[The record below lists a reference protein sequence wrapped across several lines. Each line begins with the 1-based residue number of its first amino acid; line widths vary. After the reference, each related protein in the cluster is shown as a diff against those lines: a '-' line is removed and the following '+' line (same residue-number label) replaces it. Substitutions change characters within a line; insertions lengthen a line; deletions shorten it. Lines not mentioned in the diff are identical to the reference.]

1 MKRVGFV
8 GIGTMGL
15 HMSRNL
21 MKAGYELSIF
31 NRTAEKMQPLV
42 EEGAMP
48 CASPAEVGQQ
58 SELVFTCVSDVPDV
72 EEVTL
77 GERGVARGI
86 APGGIIVDCST
97 SSPALARRMAEEL
110 KPRGIGVLDAPV
122 SGGPEGA
129 RTGELSIMVGGEEEV
144 FLRAKPVLEAIG
156 KTILLIGPPGSGQ
169 LTKAIN
175 QIVGALHLEAVAE
188 GIVLAKKAGID
199 PEKVIQALGGGAA
212 QSWLLKMR
220 GPQML
225 RGDFTP
231 ARFAL
236 GLHAKDLRLAMEAAR
251 QYGAKLELAEKV
263 NEIFQALDQE
273 GLGALDH
280 SIMYLHAK
288 RLNQLNS

>member
-15 HMSRNL
+15 RMSRNL
-21 MKAGYELSIF
+21 MKAGYDLAIY

-42 EEGAMP
+42 EEGATP
-48 CASPAEVGQQ
+48 CATPAEVGEK

-77 GERGVARGI
+77 GSQGVAKGI
-86 APGGIIVDCST
+86 PSGGIIVDCST
-97 SSPALARRMAEEL
+97 SSPALARRMADEL

-129 RTGELSIMVGGEEEV
+129 RTGDLSIMAGGEEEV
-144 FLRAKPVLEAIG
+144 FQRAKPVLEAVG
-156 KTILLIGPPGSGQ
+156 KTIILIGPPGSGQ

-188 GIVLAKKAGID
+188 GIILAKKAGID
-199 PEKVIQALGGGAA
+199 AEKVLQAVGGGAA
-212 QSWLLKMR
+212 QSWMMKMR

-225 RGDFTP
+225 RDDFTP

-236 GLHAKDLRLAMEAAR
+236 GLHAKDMRLALEAAR
-251 QYGAKLELAEKV
+251 QYGAKLELAEQV
-263 NEIFQALDQE
+263 NAIFQALDEE
-273 GLGALDH
+273 GLGNKDH

-288 RLNQLNS
+288 RLNGL

>member
-1 MKRVGFV
+1 MKRIGFV

-15 HMSRNL
+15 RMSRNL
-21 MKAGYELSIF
+21 MKAGYDLAIY

-42 EEGAMP
+42 EEGATP
-48 CASPAEVGQQ
+48 CASPAEVGQK
-58 SELVFTCVSDVPDV
+58 SEMVFTCVSDVPDV
-72 EEVTL
+72 EAVIL
-77 GERGVARGI
+77 GPQGVAKGMQ
-86 APGGIIVDCST
+86 PGGIIADCST
-97 SSPALARRMAEEL
+97 SSPALARRMADEL
-110 KPRGIGVLDAPV
+110 KPRGIGVLDTPV

-129 RTGELSIMVGGEEEV
+129 RTGELSIMAGGEEEV
-144 FLRAKPVLEAIG
+144 FERAKPVLEAVG
-156 KTILLIGPPGSGQ
+156 KTIILIGPPGSGQ
-169 LTKAIN
+169 MTKAIN

-199 PEKVIQALGGGAA
+199 AEKVLQAVGGGAA

-225 RGDFTP
+225 RDDFTP

-251 QYGAKLELAEKV
+251 QYGAKLELTEKV
-263 NEIFQALDQE
+263 NAIFQTLDQE

-288 RLNQLNS
+288 RLNGL